1 VRALTVALALGGLL
15 LLAPASAPNPAAA
28 VGPLPDCRLADVL
41 TVPRGYDDWST
52 TLVDWILSVGPD
64 YKPPDLVNVRDAGLG
79 GSGYVRKVA
88 FDDLKAMASAAKA
101 NGSRLSSVSAYR
113 SYKQQVDLFGGYAK
127 GDGYDDAVTYSAR
140 PGHSEHQL
148 GLTIDFGSYG
158 STGLDSKWESTRAG
172 AWMAKHAWEY
182 GWLMSYPKGKQD
194 LVCYRYEPW
203 HYRYVGR
210 DLAAKIH
217 ASGVTVR
224 EYLWSH
230 FTLVDPV
237 TGAPLPTP
245 TAVPT
250 ATPAASAVPSAGP
263 AVSQPTATPAPGTST
278 GSPAAP
284 GGPSTAPPDT
294 SNTGQ
299 SLGPAVIGIGLLL
312 AATTA
317 AGLAWLGLRRRR
329 SGS

>member
-1 VRALTVALALGGLL
+1 M
-15 LLAPASAPNPAAA
+15 
-28 VGPLPDCRLADVL
+28 D
-41 TVPRGYDDWST
+41 
-52 TLVDWILSVGPD
+52 LSVGPGLHAAGPRD
-64 YKPPDLVNVRDAGLG
+64 VRDAGVG

-88 FDDLKAMASAAKA
+88 FDDLKAMAAAAKA

-113 SYKQQVDLFGGYAK
+113 GYKQQVALFGGYAK

-148 GLTIDFGSYG
+148 GLAVDFGSFG

-217 ASGVTVR
+217 ASGLTVR

-245 TAVPT
+245 TAAPT
-250 ATPAASAVPSAGP
+250 ATPAASAAPSAGP
-263 AVSQPTATPAPGTST
+263 TASPATATPAVGGPPGSA
-278 GSPAAP
+278 GPP

-294 SNTGQ
+294 SNTGEL
-299 SLGPAVIGIGLLL
+299 LGPAVIGTGVLLV
-312 AATTA
+312 AMTVG
-317 AGLAWLGLRRRR
+317 GLAWFGLRRRR